1 MAESGPMTESGAEP
15 RAAPGSGA
23 EPLAGPGATRAGS
36 RGDPIRLRLALAFI
50 GVALAAV
57 ALLALL
63 AAAFAAADV
72 ANLASRQRSDLTS
85 AIAVAAGAA
94 WNRKDSWARANLGPV
109 VDLATRT
116 GADVE
121 ITGHTGEPV

>member
-1 MAESGPMTESGAEP
+1 MAESGPSG
-15 RAAPGSGA
+15 GSGA
-23 EPLAGPGATRAGS
+23 ERAGS
-36 RGDPIRLRLALAFI
+36 RGDPIGLRLALAFI

-85 AIAVAAGAA
+85 AIAVAASAA
-94 WNRKDSWARANLGPV
+94 WNRNDSWAGANLAPV

-121 ITGHTGEPV
+121 ILDQAGQPIAASPAFRGDA